1 MGSSGSRHEK
11 AAKAAKAAE
20 PTTLYAPQVALL
32 LPNDQVILAICR
44 NVPPNRKVVTLLR
57 NSRTVMRAW
66 LALAKREQQATRF
79 PAFPPTLF
87 ANRCEDVAMEL
98 DADHWTVVNLLCD
111 LCADAESVEVQDN
124 FLNAPCTHSLKTRAE
139 LVADIKRRVAT
150 MVVLNYSINT
160 VEWELST

>member
-1 MGSSGSRHEK
+1 MGSSVSQHEEE
-11 AAKAAKAAE
+11 ALAQH
-20 PTTLYAPQVALL
+20 APMVALL
-32 LPNDQVILAICR
+32 LPNDQMVLAICKYEA
-44 NVPPNRKVVTLLR
+44 NRKVVTLLR

-66 LALAKREQQATRF
+66 LGMKQGCF
-79 PAFPPTLF
+79 PRT
-87 ANRCEDVAMEL
+87 DVVMEL